1 MLASLVTSPTLDLS
15 SPLSRRKQSI
25 IGSPSISAHARTSST
40 SAHARTSSRSVDLAA
55 NLINNNTVARAAVAQ
70 EYANLR
76 YREHCPLGMY
86 VTPAMDNL
94 LVWDAVLFVHRG
106 AFAFA
111 FTFPFHLFLRVMF
124 VRMGVGVLSERAV
137 RVLYGFD
144 IEVQVDFPDGLS
156 GTTAHGAI
164 HDRRLPSA
172 HLATGRDV

>member
-1 MLASLVTSPTLDLS
+1 MAVAVGCVSGLSVPCPLSTSRHSRPSNLVHLIVRHTTENSPTMLASLVTSPTLDLS
-15 SPLSRRKQSI
+15 SPLSRRKQSL

-111 FTFPFHLFLRVMF
+111 FPFPFPFPS
-124 VRMGVGVLSERAV
+124 VLCLCGWV
-137 RVLYGFD
+137 WGC
-144 IEVQVDFPDGLS
+144 
-156 GTTAHGAI
+156 
-164 HDRRLPSA
+164 
-172 HLATGRDV
+172 

>member
-111 FTFPFHLFLRVMF
+111 FPFTVPF
-124 VRMGVGVLSERAV
+124 VLCLCEWVWGC
-137 RVLYGFD
+137 
-144 IEVQVDFPDGLS
+144 
-156 GTTAHGAI
+156 
-164 HDRRLPSA
+164 
-172 HLATGRDV
+172 

>member
-1 MLASLVTSPTLDLS
+1 MRIRVVGSLSPVDFAVISIQLLYTFDFISQPRNSPTMLASLVTSPTLDLS

-111 FTFPFHLFLRVMF
+111 FAFTFPFPPP
-124 VRMGVGVLSERAV
+124 SP
-137 RVLYGFD
+137 
-144 IEVQVDFPDGLS
+144 FPSCYVCADGC
-156 GTTAHGAI
+156 GGAK
-164 HDRRLPSA
+164 
-172 HLATGRDV
+172 